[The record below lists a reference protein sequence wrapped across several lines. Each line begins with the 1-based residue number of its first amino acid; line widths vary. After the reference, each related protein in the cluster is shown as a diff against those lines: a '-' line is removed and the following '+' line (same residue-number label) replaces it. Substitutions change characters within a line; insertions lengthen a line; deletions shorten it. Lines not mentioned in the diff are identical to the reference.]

1 MSLIL
6 HLETSTKVCSACLA
20 LEGVVVALKEVQ
32 EKNFSHSENLTL
44 FIEDILVEAKVQMK
58 DIDAVAISEGP
69 GSYTGLR
76 IGTSTAKGICFALDI
91 PLIVIPTLEIIAN
104 QYNPND
110 DKLIVPMIDARRMEV
125 FYAIYNAQLRLLQET
140 RAEEITEDFL
150 IDHADSGVL
159 FVGDGAFKMEGFL
172 KENWSYIQESNISSS
187 GMASLAYE
195 KFKMQAFADTAYFE
209 PFYLKDF
216 IAGTPKKWF

>member
-20 LEGVVVALKEVQ
+20 RDGVVLALKEVQ

-44 FIEDILVEAKVQMK
+44 FVEAILSEANVKMK

-91 PLIVIPTLEIIAN
+91 PLIVIPTLKIIAN
-104 QYNPND
+104 QYNPKNNQ
-110 DKLIVPMIDARRMEV
+110 LIVPMIDARRMEV
-125 FYAIYNAQLRLLQET
+125 FYAVYNDELTLLKET
-140 RAEEITEDFL
+140 KAEEITDSFL
-150 IDHADSGVL
+150 LEYTEKSVL
-159 FVGDGAFKMEGFL
+159 FVGDGAFKMEKFL
-172 KENWSYIQESNISSS
+172 QEKWSFVPDSNISSS
-187 GMASLAYE
+187 GMASLAYA
-195 KFKMQAFADTAYFE
+195 KFKNKDFADTAYFE

-216 IAGTPKKWF
+216 IAGKPKKWF